1 MHAKPSLFVGN
12 LLMLI
17 AAALWGFTFVAQ
29 KTGMDHLEPLMFT
42 AIRFLLGATSL
53 LFLLRFLGKQ
63 KLNKEGLI
71 AGAIMGVLITLGIN
85 LQQIG
90 IVDTTAGNSG
100 FLTAIYILLVPIFM
114 SLFGSKLPMQI
125 WPAVILALIG
135 LYFLT
140 IKDTSFANML
150 SSVNKGDYWVLVSSV
165 FWALHIIYV
174 GKAAKDHDPL
184 RLSIVQFYICA
195 VLSFIL
201 AFIFE
206 PININ
211 DIALGVQ
218 GAWLEI
224 AYGGIASVGIAFT
237 LQVFAQQSV
246 PPQYAAMIL
255 SLEAVFAVIGGV
267 LLIGEVLTAR
277 MMLGFVLIF
286 AGIILA
292 QIPLSEPN
300 AKRKIRENFPD

>member
-1 MHAKPSLFVGN
+1 MQTKPSLLIGN
-12 LLMLI
+12 ILMLI

-29 KTGMDHLEPLMFT
+29 KTGMDHLEPFMFT

-53 LFLLRFLGKQ
+53 LFLVRFLGEK
-63 KLNKEGLI
+63 KLNKQGLI
-71 AGAIMGVLITLGIN
+71 AGVIMGLMITLGIN

-114 SLFGSKLPMQI
+114 SLLGSKLPIQI
-125 WPAVILALIG
+125 WPAVLLAFIG

-140 IKDTSFANML
+140 IKDTSL
-150 SSVNKGDYWVLVSSV
+150 SNILVSVNKGDYWVLASSV

-174 GKAAKDHDPL
+174 GKAARDHDPL
-184 RLSIVQFYICA
+184 RLSIVQFYVCA
-195 VLSFIL
+195 ILSFVL

-206 PININ
+206 PINLN

-218 GAWLEI
+218 DAWFEI

-292 QIPLSEPN
+292 QMPFSGAN
-300 AKRKIRENFPD
+300 AKIKID